1 MMNDKSN
8 KSKVKAKVLY
18 IDDEEHNLLSFKA
31 GFRKDFEVHTARSAL
46 IGLEVLSEHQD
57 IEVVIADQRMPEMT
71 GVEFFERVRTFY
83 PEKIRILL
91 TGYSDI
97 EAVIAAINKGQ
108 VYKFIDKP
116 WDQKSITVAIQNAK
130 ELYDTR
136 MELKEKNDSL
146 QKAYDELDKFVYTVS
161 HDMRAPLMSINGV
174 IDLASMEIEDEKALE
189 YFQMIRNM
197 SVKLDRFVYQIMDYY
212 KNSQELSLND
222 EIWFE
227 EVINDIFDEFQ
238 YNPDASGVT
247 FNLDVNQEEPL
258 YSNMLKV
265 RTVLQNI
272 ISNSLRYRRKV
283 EGVESFIRVRTTIE
297 GQMAKII
304 IEDNGIGIAPDKLE
318 KVFEMFYRATDRS
331 GGSGLG
337 LNIVKEALDRLNGTI
352 KISSE
357 LNTGTKVFINIPNH
371 SHDDENSNG

>member
-116 WDQKSITVAIQNAK
+116 WDQKSITVAIKNAK
-130 ELYDTR
+130 
-136 MELKEKNDSL
+136 
-146 QKAYDELDKFVYTVS
+146 
-161 HDMRAPLMSINGV
+161 
-174 IDLASMEIEDEKALE
+174 
-189 YFQMIRNM
+189 
-197 SVKLDRFVYQIMDYY
+197 
-212 KNSQELSLND
+212 
-222 EIWFE
+222 
-227 EVINDIFDEFQ
+227 
-238 YNPDASGVT
+238 
-247 FNLDVNQEEPL
+247 
-258 YSNMLKV
+258 
-265 RTVLQNI
+265 
-272 ISNSLRYRRKV
+272 
-283 EGVESFIRVRTTIE
+283 
-297 GQMAKII
+297 
-304 IEDNGIGIAPDKLE
+304 
-318 KVFEMFYRATDRS
+318 
-331 GGSGLG
+331 
-337 LNIVKEALDRLNGTI
+337 
-352 KISSE
+352 
-357 LNTGTKVFINIPNH
+357 
-371 SHDDENSNG
+371 

>member
-1 MMNDKSN
+1 MNDKSN

-272 ISNSLRYRRKV
+272 ISNSLRYRRTV

>member
-161 HDMRAPLMSINGV
+161 HDMRAPIMSINGV

-272 ISNSLRYRRKV
+272 ISNSLRYRRTV

>member
-272 ISNSLRYRRKV
+272 ISNSLRYRRTV

-297 GQMAKII
+297 GQMAQII

>member
-1 MMNDKSN
+1 M
-8 KSKVKAKVLY
+8 LY

-272 ISNSLRYRRKV
+272 ISNSLRYRRTV

>member
-272 ISNSLRYRRKV
+272 ISNSLRYRRTV

>member
-1 MMNDKSN
+1 MNDKSN

-130 ELYDTR
+130 ELYDTP

-272 ISNSLRYRRKV
+272 ISNSLRYRRTV